1 MDHRLLQFSRYGLLL
16 PIDSPYLL
24 TLADIEAQFG
34 QLTHA
39 RRNVFEGL
47 QRGVNNLFD
56 AGVERV
62 ALGGSF
68 ISTKREPA
76 DADIAWWYSPDIDWQ
91 RLDPVFQSSE
101 RRGARGKYLLDQK
114 VDGLEDVPYEWSH
127 EFFLRFNH
135 RMPLGH
141 QSVGIVLIV
150 TGESR

>member
-1 MDHRLLQFSRYGLLL
+1 MDLRLFQFSSYGLLL
-16 PIDSPYLL
+16 PQGSPYLL

-34 QLTHA
+34 RATHA

-47 QRGVNNLFD
+47 NRGVSNLFE

-76 DADIAWWYSPDIDWQ
+76 DADIAWWYSPNIDWA
-91 RLDPVFQSSE
+91 RLDPVFQSPE
-101 RRGARGKYLLDQK
+101 RRAARGKYLLDQK

-127 EFFLRFNH
+127 EFFLRTNH
-135 RMPLGH
+135 RVPLGH
-141 QSVGIVLIV
+141 QSVGIVLI
-150 TGESR
+150 TAGESR